1 MTFAIFKVRRILKRM
16 FQWGSGSRIM
26 FEDQDRG
33 SGSRIGIKDQNEDDC
48 QENKIANLPSSPFTD
63 EWCDV
68 GTNTFWWAISAFL
81 RALTL
86 PLSSMCTRIVS
97 FQPNHCYI
105 NVGIISISY
114 KLHKLDDSLFLGW
127 STDSLRLTFPIS
139 RINHEILWFW
149 CFIYLTKSWTMRY
162 CGSGL
167 MCNEIYNHEILWFWC
182 YNSI

>member
-1 MTFAIFKVRRILKRM
+1 MRFRIKDHGR
-16 FQWGSGSRIM
+16 GSGSRI
-26 FEDQDRG
+26 EDRG
-33 SGSRIGIKDQNEDDC
+33 SGSRIRIKDQDQDDC
-48 QENKIANLPSSPFTD
+48 QEKKIANLPSSPFTD

-127 STDSLRLTFPIS
+127 STDSLRLTSPLRGAPWEEKICVYL
-139 RINHEILWFW
+139 EIAK
-149 CFIYLTKSWTMRY
+149 TAKGPKEQKVEKSKRRKTY
-162 CGSGL
+162 SKT
-167 MCNEIYNHEILWFWC
+167 
-182 YNSI
+182 S